1 MRNRA
6 ETAKRPEVESVPR
19 PTSRLLLDSFTVPL
33 SEFPVADSPARL
45 PAVALAKED
54 RFADSSDARQRGSAL
69 LLVLC
74 TILLLAA
81 LIVSVVSFVK
91 PGVDEYAAWNGQF
104 HARLLA
110 ETGAAYALSPQ
121 VSKIDT
127 DLLNQKLENG
137 DSFQTTITSEST
149 RLNVNTL
156 LQLDRGDILERLFR
170 SWGLSDDKAR
180 DAVTALTKWVGPVAN
195 PNGVTP
201 NNPSADNPIS
211 SNPMSTGNPTPSP
224 SASPAPGTTN
234 QPTTNQPGTGTNTLT
249 RPFLAV
255 EQMSLVPAF
264 KTVMDA
270 QPTWADYFTVWTDGK
285 IDVNEATADQIE
297 LLTAVSSAQA
307 DEFIKHRKGARGID
321 GEQPYTDL
329 SQVQAVLGLSSAQ
342 FELLSPLLGLNST
355 LDRIESRGSSG
366 PHVSTLTVVVNR
378 NSSPPQYLLW
388 REN

>member
-1 MRNRA
+1 MRTKG
-6 ETAKRPEVESVPR
+6 ETAKRRDGESAKQPKAER
-19 PTSRLLLDSFTVPL
+19 PTTRVGNCPVPL
-33 SEFPVADSPARL
+33 SECPVADSPTR
-45 PAVALAKED
+45 
-54 RFADSSDARQRGSAL
+54 RFAVSPLARQRGSAL

-74 TILLLAA
+74 TILLLSA
-81 LIVSVVSFVK
+81 LIVSVLSFVK

-121 VSKIDT
+121 VSKIDS
-127 DLLNQKLENG
+127 DLLNQKFENG

-149 RLNVNTL
+149 RLNANTL

-180 DAVTALTKWVGPVAN
+180 DAVTGLTKWVGPVAT

-201 NNPSADNPIS
+201 NSPSANNPASNNPIS
-211 SNPMSTGNPTPSP
+211 NNPMSEGNPTTQPN
-224 SASPAPGTTN
+224 ASPAPGTTN
-234 QPTTNQPGTGTNTLT
+234 QPTTNQPGTGGNTLT
-249 RPFLAV
+249 HPFLAV

-264 KTVMDA
+264 KPVMDS
-270 QPTWADYFTVWTDGK
+270 QPLWADYFTVWTDGK

-307 DEFIKHRKGARGID
+307 DEFIKHRKGVRGID

-342 FELLSPLLGLNST
+342 FELLSPLLGLTSA
-355 LDRIESRGSSG
+355 LDRIESHGSSG
-366 PHVSTLTVVVNR
+366 HYASTLTVVVNR

>member
-1 MRNRA
+1 VRA
-6 ETAKRPEVESVPR
+6 FARVSGCARGRVGELAEQHRANSDRPFGLSPSRPLAALKR
-19 PTSRLLLDSFTVPL
+19 
-33 SEFPVADSPARL
+33 
-45 PAVALAKED
+45 
-54 RFADSSDARQRGSAL
+54 QGGSAL

-110 ETGAAYALSPQ
+110 ETGAAYAFSPQ
-121 VSKIDT
+121 VKKTDT
-127 DLLNQKLENG
+127 ELLDQKFENG

-156 LQLDRGDILERLFR
+156 LQVDRGDILERLFR

-180 DAVTALTKWVGPVAN
+180 DALAGLTRWVGPVVN
-195 PNGVTP
+195 PSGVTSNNPTSNNPIP
-201 NNPSADNPIS
+201 NNPMS
-211 SNPMSTGNPTPSP
+211 SGANPTPSP
-224 SASPAPGTTN
+224 SSSPAPGTTN
-234 QPTTNQPGTGTNTLT
+234 QPGTGTNSLT
-249 RPFLAV
+249 HPFLAV
-255 EQMSLVPAF
+255 EQMSLVPEF

-297 LLTAVSSAQA
+297 LLTAVSNAQA
-307 DEFIKHRKGARGID
+307 DEFIKHRKGVRGID

-342 FELLSPLLGLNST
+342 FELLAPLLGLTSN
-355 LDRIESRGSSG
+355 LDRIESRGLSG
-366 PHVSTLTVVVNR
+366 RYVSTLTVVVNR